1 LKEIFDII
9 KAFHKASSER
19 TRTAL
24 ATVVKV
30 EGSSYRQAGARMLI
44 TETGQLT
51 GAISGGCLEGDA
63 LRRALLAI
71 DQQRNKLVTYDT
83 SSEDDVEFGI
93 QLGCNGIVHIL
104 FEPIDP
110 GDLSNPISLLEHI
123 VKERSDAVLVTLFSQ
138 DRKNDQL
145 GTVFLF
151 KGQSEKSRLPNPSSV
166 KQVSNEV
173 FETQR
178 STVRQIEFNGVITE
192 SLFEF
197 IPPSIRVVI
206 AGAGNDV
213 KPLVSMASLLGW
225 ETIVAD
231 GRKTHAT
238 VKRFPS
244 AAQVI
249 VAKPLALSESISFDR
264 NTVLLLMTHNYNYDL
279 ELLHIMLLRPFAYI
293 GVLGP
298 KKKFERMAD
307 DLSKSSVFITEDQLE
322 RIFAPVGHDIGAET
336 SEEIAV
342 SIVAEIKAV
351 FSNKLGTSLKF
362 KQGQIHI

>member
-1 LKEIFDII
+1 MKEIFDII
-9 KAFHKASSER
+9 KAFRKASSEQ

-44 TETGQLT
+44 TESGELT

-63 LRRALLAI
+63 LRKALLAI

-110 GDLSNPISLLEHI
+110 LDPTNPISLLEHI
-123 VKERSDAVLVTLFSQ
+123 VKERSEAVLVTLFSL

-151 KGQSEKSRLPNPSSV
+151 QGQTEKSRLPKPPSL
-166 KQVSNEV
+166 KQVVSEV
-173 FETQR
+173 FETR
-178 STVRQIEFNGVITE
+178 TSSVRQLEFNGVTTE
-192 SLFEF
+192 SLFEL
-197 IPPSIRVVI
+197 IPPAIRLVI

-249 VAKPLALSESISFDR
+249 VTKPLALSESVVFDR
-264 NTVLLLMTHNYNYDL
+264 YTALLLMTHNYNYDL
-279 ELLHIMLLRPFAYI
+279 ELLNMMLLRPFTYI
-293 GVLGP
+293 GILGP
-298 KKKFERMAD
+298 KKKFERMCD
-307 DLSKSSVFITEDQLE
+307 DLNKMNVLIKEEQLE
-322 RIFAPVGHDIGAET
+322 KIFAPVGLDIGAET

-342 SIVAEIKAV
+342 SIVSEIRAV
-351 FSNKLGTSLKF
+351 FSSKLGRSLKF
-362 KQGQIHI
+362 KQGQIHV

>member
-1 LKEIFDII
+1 MKEIFDII
-9 KAFHKASSER
+9 KAFHKARSER

-44 TETGQLT
+44 TESGELT

-110 GDLSNPISLLEHI
+110 ADLANPISLLEHI
-123 VKERSDAVLVTLFSQ
+123 VKERSDAVLVTLFSP
-138 DRKNDQL
+138 DRKNEQL

-151 KGQSEKSRLPNPSSV
+151 QGQSEKSRLPTPSSV
-166 KQVSNEV
+166 NQVVSEV

-178 STVRQIEFNGVITE
+178 SSVRQIEFNGVITE

-197 IPPSIRVVI
+197 IPPAIRLVI

-238 VKRFPS
+238 FKRFPS

-249 VAKPLALSESISFDR
+249 VAKPLALSESIAFDR
-264 NTVLLLMTHNYNYDL
+264 YTALLLMTHNYNYDL
-279 ELLHIMLLRPFAYI
+279 ELLNIMLLRPFVYI

-298 KKKFERMAD
+298 RQKFERMAD
-307 DLSKSSVFITEDQLE
+307 DLSKSNVFITEDQLE
-322 RIFAPVGHDIGAET
+322 RIFAPVGHDIGAEN

-362 KQGQIHI
+362 KQGQIHV